1 MTESLVARTT
11 LGDLQGIRRNGVV
24 QFRGVPY
31 AAPPVGELRFAAP
44 HPVSAWTGVR
54 DARQDGPIPPQ
65 APSRLRGVMGD
76 FSRPQGED
84 CLTLTISTP
93 TIDGKVRPVLVW
105 LHGGAYLSGA
115 GSLDWYDGATLARE
129 GDMVVVGVNY
139 RLGALGFL
147 YLPEISDGRLGMLDM
162 IAALQ
167 WVRQHI
173 GGFGGDP
180 NRVTVMGQSAGA
192 HTIMCL
198 LARPDTRGL
207 FRRAIL
213 QSPPA
218 GIAPLAETTA
228 LAYGNQLLD
237 LLHIE
242 WEHPAEVAA
251 RLQAEPPAR
260 LIEAT
265 GELARLT
272 TRFGQVTP
280 PFLPVLD
287 SLASPERFIKA
298 AAEGAGAAGVD
309 LIIGTT
315 REEMNAFFCNP
326 SMQDPDPALV
336 AELFSAL
343 AGQEDALERYR
354 RRRPGS
360 RTVDLLSDLVTDHTF
375 LFPSLRLAEAAS
387 KAGAGTWVYQFDWAP
402 PNSPFKA
409 CHCLE
414 LPFVFGNPQAWSE
427 APMLQGTDPAALAD
441 LSAEIRFA
449 WAGFAQTGDPAV
461 STPWPQYQAN
471 GRQTM
476 RFASMIGPVGDPAGV
491 TWRSG
496 FVS

>member
-11 LGDLQGIRRNGVV
+11 LGDLQGIQRNGVV

-31 AAPPVGELRFAAP
+31 AVPPVGELRFAAP
-44 HPVSAWTGVR
+44 HPISAWTGVR
-54 DARQDGPIPPQ
+54 DAYQDGPISPQ

-76 FSRPQGED
+76 FSRPQSED

-93 TIDGKVRPVLVW
+93 AIDGKARPVLVW

-147 YLPEISDGRLGMLDM
+147 YLPEISNGRMGTLDTV
-162 IAALQ
+162 AALQ

-173 GGFGGDP
+173 GGFGGNPDL
-180 NRVTVMGQSAGA
+180 VTVMGQSAGA

-198 LARPDTRGL
+198 LAMPETRGL

-218 GIAPLAETTA
+218 GMAPLAEATA
-228 LAYGNQLLD
+228 LAHGNQLLD

-242 WEHPAEVAA
+242 REHPAEVAA
-251 RLQAEPPAR
+251 RLRAEPPAR

-265 GELARLT
+265 GELTRLT
-272 TRFGQVTP
+272 PSSDQLSGA
-280 PFLPVLD
+280 FLPVLD
-287 SLASPERFIKA
+287 SLASPERFINA
-298 AAEGAGAAGVD
+298 VAEGAGVAGVD

-315 REEMNAFFCNP
+315 REETNAFLGNP

-336 AELFSAL
+336 AGLFSAWT
-343 AGQEDALERYR
+343 GQDTALERYR

-360 RTVDLLSDLVTDHTF
+360 RTVDALSDLITDYTF
-375 LFPSLRLAEAAS
+375 LFPSLRLAEAVS
-387 KAGAGTWVYQFDWAP
+387 QAGARTWIYQFDWAP

-427 APMLQGTDPAALAD
+427 APMLQGTDPAALTD
-441 LSAEIRFA
+441 LSAEIRCA
-449 WAGFAQTGDPAV
+449 WSGFAHTGDPAV
-461 STPWPQYQAN
+461 CRPWPQYQAN

-476 RFASMIGPVGDPAGV
+476 LFSSVIGPVGDPAGV
-491 TWRSG
+491 AWRSG
-496 FVS
+496 SVS